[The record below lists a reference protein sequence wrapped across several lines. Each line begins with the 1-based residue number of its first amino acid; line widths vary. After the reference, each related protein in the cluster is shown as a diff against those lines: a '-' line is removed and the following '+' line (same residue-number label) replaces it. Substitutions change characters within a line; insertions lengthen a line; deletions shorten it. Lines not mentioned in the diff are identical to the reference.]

1 MHTRPLIQTMALSA
15 TLTLAVA
22 GALAQTIDGQSTNE
36 PKPATTASADRGGS
50 TSYDVRQWTHGSYIG
65 GNVGA
70 TDWRTDCPSGSGCD
84 DSTLGFKLYT
94 GTKFNDY
101 LGAEIGYVNLGRPD
115 TNGGRQT
122 AQGANLSLIAGVPIG
137 DRFGVNAKVGT
148 MYAWTNT
155 TGNVPAHLAGKERDF
170 GLTYGAGATM
180 ALAPQLLLR
189 VDWDRYNLDFKGRDG
204 KVDMLSA
211 GVQYLF

>member
-1 MHTRPLIQTMALSA
+1 VDQRC
-15 TLTLAVA
+15 V
-22 GALAQTIDGQSTNE
+22 
-36 PKPATTASADRGGS
+36 RG
-50 TSYDVRQWTHGSYIG
+50 R
-65 GNVGA
+65 
-70 TDWRTDCPSGSGCD
+70 RTDCPSGSGCD
-84 DSTLGFKLYT
+84 DSTLGLKLYT

-180 ALAPQLLLR
+180 ALAPRVQLR

-211 GVQYLF
+211 GLQYLF

>member
-1 MHTRPLIQTMALSA
+1 MHTRRLIQTLGIGA
-15 TLTLAVA
+15 TLTLA
-22 GALAQTIDGQSTNE
+22 GASTFAQTTDGQTTTE
-36 PKPATTASADRGGS
+36 PKPAPSQPAST
-50 TSYDVRQWTHGSYIG
+50 TSYDTHRWTRGAYVGGSL
-65 GNVGA
+65 GA

-115 TNGGRQT
+115 TNGGHQT
-122 AQGANLSLIAGVPIG
+122 AQGANVSLIAGVPIG

-155 TGNVPAHLAGKERDF
+155 TGNVPGNLAGKERDF
-170 GLTYGAGATM
+170 GLSYGAGATM
-180 ALAPQLLLR
+180 ALAPQVMLR
-189 VDWDRYNLDFKGRDG
+189 VDWDRYDLNFKGRDG